1 MSSNASLL
9 RVFRATLLLLLVA
22 PVLQSNRASAAL
34 IVTQANTVPAGFP
47 APEVITFDDI
57 APGTDIA
64 GTTIGGVTFTSPD
77 GNTLQV
83 VTAASTF
90 TTGGFTGVIDASTN
104 TLIATSG
111 ANVLS
116 PGGPALVPG
125 PALAQR
131 DSLQLDFSTPQSAVG
146 IDILFQSLDIASF
159 MRFDVFGPGLTPL
172 VSNALVTTG
181 TTAAGGAPAGTRFV
195 GFVSDDPLTDI
206 VRVVFR
212 DLDNNAAF
220 PDSNFGY
227 DTLRIARQAV
237 SQVPEPG
244 ALFLLGSGLIL
255 MAGLAGWRAHGDGRP
270 RALRTGPEV

>member
-9 RVFRATLLLLLVA
+9 RVFRVTLVLLLVA

-34 IVTQANTVPAGFP
+34 IVTQINTVPAAFP

-64 GTTIGGVTFTSPD
+64 GTTIGGVTFTIPD

-116 PGGPALVPG
+116 PGGPVLVPG

-131 DSLQLDFSTPQSAVG
+131 DSLQLDFSTPQSRRG
-146 IDILFQSLDIASF
+146 D
-159 MRFDVFGPGLTPL
+159 RHPL
-172 VSNALVTTG
+172 SG
-181 TTAAGGAPAGTRFV
+181 
-195 GFVSDDPLTDI
+195 
-206 VRVVFR
+206 RV
-212 DLDNNAAF
+212 
-220 PDSNFGY
+220 
-227 DTLRIARQAV
+227 
-237 SQVPEPG
+237 
-244 ALFLLGSGLIL
+244 GLIVS
-255 MAGLAGWRAHGDGRP
+255 
-270 RALRTGPEV
+270 RTSLVERL